1 MGGMKT
7 YSGNLG
13 SICAASLLVIFWASH
28 RLWSMAVLLFE
39 QFTSRLGETLA
50 EETTSITSI
59 SDKAI
64 RD

>member
-1 MGGMKT
+1 
-7 YSGNLG
+7 
-13 SICAASLLVIFWASH
+13 
-28 RLWSMAVLLFE
+28 MAVLLFE